1 MEKKQIKQK
10 LLDMKLSLFSKQI
23 IDKEIKYYQE
33 KSLKDNKY
41 YSMAY
46 SGCNKANYELFK
58 EWDEKGSIPLDLG
71 LRLKEIMNDKNMNL
85 YIHRTAI
92 INNENI
98 YDDEFGLMNVME
110 NGLINNGNSLSN
122 PTSKETVPPIS
133 KTADLIKHDI
143 HMQINL
149 KSHRYD
155 SFGNLSTGAI
165 IFAIPSKYLNEN
177 DEVIVDPNLVYDYKN
192 NLAYIKPE
200 FIIGATTLKNHGEC
214 EFYSREDL
222 LKNKRSR

>member
-23 IDKEIKYYQE
+23 IGKEIKYYQE

-46 SGCNKANYELFK
+46 SGCNKINYELFK
-58 EWDEKGSIPLDLG
+58 EWDEKGSIPLDFG

-85 YIHRTAI
+85 YIHRTSI

-98 YDDEFGLMNVME
+98 FDSNVLMDVME
-110 NGLINNGNSLSN
+110 NGLINNGSAHSN
-122 PTSKETVPPIS
+122 ATSKETVPPIS
-133 KTADLIKHDI
+133 KTADLIKYDI
-143 HMQINL
+143 QMQIDL
-149 KSHRYD
+149 KSHRRD
-155 SFGNLSTGAI
+155 SFGNISTGAI

-192 NLAYIKPE
+192 NLAHIKPE